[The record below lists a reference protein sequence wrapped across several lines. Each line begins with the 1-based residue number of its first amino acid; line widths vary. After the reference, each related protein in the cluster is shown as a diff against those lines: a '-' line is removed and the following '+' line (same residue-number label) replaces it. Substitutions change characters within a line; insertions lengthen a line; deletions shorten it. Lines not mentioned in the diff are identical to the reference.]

1 MPELRL
7 TSDEQSLL
15 AGEGSRAEQIAMG
28 MVVRLASITGAG
40 ELIPIA
46 RAHIDG
52 CLYHG
57 QASVDFARMM
67 AEAGGSVRV
76 PTTLNVGIID
86 LLHPELFRGKA
97 SVAAAGREMM
107 AHYRAMGCR
116 QTWTCAPY
124 QLAERPSL
132 GEQIAWAESNAI
144 VFANSVLGARTERYG
159 DFIDLAAA
167 ITGRVP
173 NVGLHRDDGRRATV
187 LVTVRGIDAKR
198 LESDLFFAALGHIVG
213 RRVGTAIPVIDGV
226 HQATEDQLKAFGAAA
241 ASAGAVAMFHMA
253 GVTPEAPDRM
263 AALGGR
269 APERVIEIG
278 PHDLADAVDEL
289 SPATSQALGA
299 ISVGT
304 PHFSFEE
311 FRRATS
317 LLRGRT
323 IADGIECYIS
333 TGRDVLSRVDSEGW
347 GDALRASG
355 VKIVTDTCTYLTP
368 ILRERP
374 GAVMTNSAKWAWY
387 APGNL
392 GYDVIFA
399 SLEECI
405 ESAVRGAVVRQI
417 SVWEDQAV
425 PSTATTASAPAGGT
439 DASGSATA
447 QRTAEE
453 QDVQASETGLPADTF
468 NTSHGQATAPNDTTV
483 RAQRTHAI
491 ELPLALINGTA
502 IGSVLLL
509 AEPLSFWG
517 GVREHDGT
525 IIDVHHPQLGE
536 CIAGRVVV
544 MPGGRGSSSS
554 SSVLAELIRGGV
566 APVAIVLNTSDP
578 ILALGAMVGEV
589 LYDRTVPMVVLSHS
603 AYKEAAA
610 SQRLRVDGTQVI
622 PN

>member
-1 MPELRL
+1 VLRL
-7 TSDEQSLL
+7 NSDEQAML
-15 AGEGSRAEQIAMG
+15 AGEGTRAEQIAME
-28 MVVRLASITGAG
+28 MVARLASITGARA
-40 ELIPIA
+40 LIPIS

-57 QASVDFARMM
+57 QASVDFADLM
-67 AEAGGSVRV
+67 ASAGGQVRV

-86 LLHPELFRGKA
+86 LLHPELFRGDPA
-97 SVAAAGREMM
+97 VAAAGREMM

-124 QLAERPSL
+124 QLTERPVL

-144 VFANSVLGARTERYG
+144 VFANSALGARTERYG

-173 NVGLHRDDGRRATV
+173 DVGLHRDEGRRATV
-187 LVTVRGIDAKR
+187 LINVRGISTAR

-213 RRVGTAIPVIDGV
+213 RRVGTDIPVIDGV
-226 HQATEDQLKAFGAAA
+226 PHATEDQLKAFGAAA

-253 GVTPEAPDRM
+253 GVTPEAPDLPT
-263 AALGGR
+263 ALGGR
-269 APERVIEIG
+269 SPARVIEIG
-278 PHDLADAVDEL
+278 PRELAGAVDEL
-289 SPATSQALGA
+289 SPATTQRLGA

-311 FRRATS
+311 FRRATG
-317 LLRGRT
+317 LLTGRR
-323 IADGIECYIS
+323 IADSIEFYVS
-333 TGRDVLSRVDSEGW
+333 TGRDVLSRVDTEGW

-355 VKIVTDTCTYLTP
+355 VRIVTDTCTYLTP

-405 ESAVRGAVVRQI
+405 ESAVAGDVVRMESAWEHTPGDVGSQRPFAAEQLYS
-417 SVWEDQAV
+417 SVDLALSPNAAAK
-425 PSTATTASAPAGGT
+425 PSP
-439 DASGSATA
+439 SGSSPAVNSGVCITGS
-447 QRTAEE
+447 AEG
-453 QDVQASETGLPADTF
+453 DVLSLG
-468 NTSHGQATAPNDTTV
+468 
-483 RAQRTHAI
+483 
-491 ELPLALINGTA
+491 
-502 IGSVLLL
+502 
-509 AEPLSFWG
+509 EPLSFWG
-517 GVREHDGT
+517 GVREHDGS
-525 IIDVHHPQLGE
+525 IIDVHHPQHGS
-536 CIAGRVVV
+536 CVADRIVV

-566 APVAIVLNTSDP
+566 APAGIVLGTSDP

-589 LYDRTVPMVVLSHS
+589 LYQRTVPIVVLSPEAFAH
-603 AYKEAAA
+603 AAA
-610 SQRLRVDGTQVI
+610 SRRLRIDGEHVRAV
-622 PN
+622 